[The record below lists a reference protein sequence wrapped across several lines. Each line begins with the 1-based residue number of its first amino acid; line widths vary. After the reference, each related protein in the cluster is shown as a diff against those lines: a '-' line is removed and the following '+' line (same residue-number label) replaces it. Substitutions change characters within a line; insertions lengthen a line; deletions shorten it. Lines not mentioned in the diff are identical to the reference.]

1 MNCLGIC
8 EIIAF
13 YMWIFS
19 FKGTARVTLW
29 LWFALDFPAKE
40 YACKAGDPSSI
51 PGLGRSP
58 GERNGYSLRYSCLE
72 SSIDRGPWRDIISGL
87 AKE

>member
-1 MNCLGIC
+1 
-8 EIIAF
+8 
-13 YMWIFS
+13 MWIFS
-19 FKGTARVTLW
+19 FKGAARVTLW

-40 YACKAGDPSSI
+40 DACKAGDPSSI

-58 GERNGYSLRYSCLE
+58 VEQNGYSLWYSCLE
-72 SSIDRGPWRDIISGL
+72 SSIDRGPWWDIVSGL